1 MFDESRLERGET
13 WHGWRWQSSALLAL
27 QEATEAC
34 AALVL
39 LCEGIA
45 TQWFPVTRR
54 RFMVHL
60 FEDAN
65 LCALHAKKVTVMQ
78 KDMQLV
84 RRIRGVDEW
93 VMR

>member
-1 MFDESRLERGET
+1 MAWVEVAELG
-13 WHGWRWQSSALLAL
+13 
-27 QEATEAC
+27 
-34 AALVL
+34 AARAARSDGSVRRSGPAV
-39 LCEGIA
+39 EGIA

-65 LCALHAKKVTVMQ
+65 LCALHAKRVTVMQ